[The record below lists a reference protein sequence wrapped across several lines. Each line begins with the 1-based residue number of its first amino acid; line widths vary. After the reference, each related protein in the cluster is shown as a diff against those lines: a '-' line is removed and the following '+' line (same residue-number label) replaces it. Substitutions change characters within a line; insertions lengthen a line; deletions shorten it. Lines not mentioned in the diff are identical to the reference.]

1 MRIALQIVQLVLRR
15 LDVAIARIGERGQLA
30 PAEVVSRVER
40 LRVHRGFRQPA
51 GPVEER
57 LERTAAEIPRYRR
70 LDELE
75 DRRHQVDVLDQIGD
89 APSRARVALL
99 LDDQRHVHRF
109 LVHEQAVLLL
119 AVVAEAFAVIREQD
133 DRRSV
138 VELMRF
144 QIPDQLAD
152 DLVAV
157 RHFAVVR
164 HVLGEPLRRRV
175 RLVRF
180 VEMQEEER
188 A

>member
-1 MRIALQIVQLVLRR
+1 M
-15 LDVAIARIGERGQLA
+15 
-30 PAEVVSRVER
+30 
-40 LRVHRGFRQPA
+40 
-51 GPVEER
+51 
-57 LERTAAEIPRYRR
+57 
-70 LDELE
+70 
-75 DRRHQVDVLDQIGD
+75 
-89 APSRARVALL
+89 
-99 LDDQRHVHRF
+99 HRF
-109 LVHEQAVLLL
+109 VVHEQAVLLL

-164 HVLGEPLRRRV
+164 RVLGEPLRRRV